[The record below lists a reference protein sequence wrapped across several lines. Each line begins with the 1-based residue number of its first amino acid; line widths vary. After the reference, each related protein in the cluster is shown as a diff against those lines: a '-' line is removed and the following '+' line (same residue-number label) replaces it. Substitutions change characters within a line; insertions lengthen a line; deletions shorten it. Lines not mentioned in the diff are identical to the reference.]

1 MMLLKVLGKLKTP
14 GELLGESKVSLLLIT
29 NLETVSV
36 VLIWMFNILLLDFD
50 IYIILL
56 FFLNIYR
63 IKIFTN
69 N

>member
-1 MMLLKVLGKLKTP
+1 MLLKVLGKLKTL
-14 GELLGESKVSLLLIT
+14 GELLGEFKVSLILIT

>member
-1 MMLLKVLGKLKTP
+1 MMLLKVLGKLKTL
-14 GELLGESKVSLLLIT
+14 GELLGEFKVSLILIT